1 MIHVLLVED
10 SSVFVMGLKLAL
22 GANPSFGSI
31 ESVASPGAA
40 VAYLNAHPETDIAV
54 VDITLESETDGLTLL
69 GILRDAFPGVKPLV
83 LSHYKIP
90 SYILKAITF
99 GACAYLAKDS
109 SPEAIVEAIADVA
122 EGKCLFFGETIDSEK
137 ILRIFG
143 GKENL
148 QARKPQGLTPRELEV
163 LQLTSSG
170 YSNAQIASALEISVN
185 TVDSYKE
192 RIKGKF
198 GFDSIVECVATA
210 AANGIV
216 RVGHFAF

>member
-1 MIHVLLVED
+1 MKNVLLIED
-10 SSVFVMGLKLAL
+10 SAVFVMGLKLAL
-22 GANPSFGSI
+22 TADASFGSI

-40 VAYLNAHPETDIAV
+40 VAYLNTHPDTDIAV
-54 VDITLESETDGLTLL
+54 VDITLEAETDGLTLL
-69 GILRDAFPGVKPLV
+69 GILRDAFPGIKTLV
-83 LSHYKIP
+83 LSHYKNP
-90 SYILKAITF
+90 AYILRAITS

-109 SPEAIVEAIADVA
+109 APESIVRAIGDVA
-122 EGKCLFFGETIDSEK
+122 GGKCLFFGETIDSAK

-148 QARKPQGLTPRELEV
+148 EIRKPQGLTPRELEV

-170 YSNAQIASALEISVN
+170 YSNPQIASALEISVN

-198 GFDSIVECVATA
+198 GLDSIVECVATA
-210 AANGIV
+210 AAKGIV
-216 RVGHFAF
+216 TV

>member
-1 MIHVLLVED
+1 
-10 SSVFVMGLKLAL
+10 MGLKLAL
-22 GANPSFGSI
+22 TADASFGSI

-40 VAYLNAHPETDIAV
+40 VAYLNTHPDTDIAV
-54 VDITLESETDGLTLL
+54 VDITLEAETDGLTLL
-69 GILRDAFPGVKPLV
+69 GILRDAFPGIKTLV
-83 LSHYKIP
+83 LSHYKNP
-90 SYILKAITF
+90 AYILRAITS

-109 SPEAIVEAIADVA
+109 APESIVRAIGDVA
-122 EGKCLFFGETIDSEK
+122 GGKCLFFGETIDSAK

-148 QARKPQGLTPRELEV
+148 EARKPQGLTPRELDV

-170 YSNAQIASALEISVN
+170 YSNSQIASAMEISVN

-198 GFDSIVECVATA
+198 GLDSIIECVATA
-210 AANGIV
+210 AAKGIV
-216 RVGHFAF
+216 TV

>member
-1 MIHVLLVED
+1 MINVLLIED
-10 SSVFVMGLKLAL
+10 SAVFVMGLKLAL
-22 GANPSFGSI
+22 SANPSFGSI

-69 GILRDAFPGVKPLV
+69 GILRDAFPAVKPLV

-90 SYILKAITF
+90 SYILKAITS

-109 SPEAIVEAIADVA
+109 SPQSIVQAIGDVA
-122 EGKCLFFGETIDSEK
+122 EGKCLFFGETIDAEK

-163 LQLTSSG
+163 LQLASSG

-192 RIKGKF
+192 RIKSKF

-210 AANGIV
+210 AASGIV
-216 RVGHFAF
+216 SVGHFAF

>member
-1 MIHVLLVED
+1 MINVLLVED
-10 SSVFVMGLKLAL
+10 SAVFVMGLKLAL
-22 GANPSFGSI
+22 SAEPSFGSI

-40 VAYLNAHPETDIAV
+40 VAFLNSHPETDIAV

-69 GILRDAFPGVKPLV
+69 GILREAFPSVKAMV

-90 SYILKAITF
+90 AYILKAITS

-109 SPEAIVEAIADVA
+109 SPESIVKAICDVA
-122 EGKCLFFGETIDSEK
+122 DGSCLFFGETIDSK
-137 ILRIFG
+137 RILRIFG
-143 GKENL
+143 GRENL
-148 QARKPQGLTPRELEV
+148 NARKPQGLTPREQEV

-170 YSNAQIASALEISVN
+170 YSNTQIASALDITVN

-198 GFDSIVECVATA
+198 GLDSIVECVATA

-216 RVGHFAF
+216 SV

>member
-1 MIHVLLVED
+1 MINVLLVED
-10 SSVFVMGLKLAL
+10 SAVFVMGLKLAL
-22 GANPSFGSI
+22 CAEPSFGSI

-40 VAYLNAHPETDIAV
+40 VAYLNSHPETDIAV
-54 VDITLESETDGLTLL
+54 VDITLEAETDGLTLL
-69 GILRDAFPGVKPLV
+69 GILREAFPSVKAIV

-90 SYILKAITF
+90 AYILKAITS

-109 SPEAIVEAIADVA
+109 SPESIVKAICDVA
-122 EGKCLFFGETIDSEK
+122 DGRCLFFGETIDSER

-143 GKENL
+143 GRENL
-148 QARKPQGLTPRELEV
+148 NARKPQGLTPREQEV

-170 YSNAQIASALEISVN
+170 YSNTQIASALDITVN

-198 GFDSIVECVATA
+198 GLDSIVECVATA

-216 RVGHFAF
+216 SV